1 MIFWIVSI
9 GIAVVV
15 AALLAL
21 ALMRRGVAEG
31 SAAFDVQ
38 VYRDQLKEVERDLAR
53 GVVTEA
59 EADQV
64 RIEVSRRLLD
74 ADKAAQADAPEGGDA
89 PRAVTFATTALCA
102 AVVVGGT
109 AALYAR
115 VGAPEYPD
123 MPLAQRFELAELARQ
138 NRPSQ
143 AQAET
148 EAARTAPPQ
157 PELDESYATL
167 MDQLRTALAERPN
180 DLQGHQLLARN
191 EAAVGRFA
199 EAHRAQ
205 ARVVTLKGEAATA
218 EDFADLADLMVLAAG
233 GFVSPEAE
241 AVLRETLERDPA
253 NGTARYYSGL
263 LAAQTGRP
271 DIAFRVWRALL
282 DSSPADAPWVPPIRA
297 QIVSLSEIAGVDY
310 VLPPLGDAPSGPT
323 EDDIAAAEGMSP
335 AARMQMIAGMVDGLG
350 ERLATEGGPPEDW
363 ARLIRA
369 LGVLGR
375 RDQAAAVWQEAQ
387 QVFPDDI
394 TRVQILRAA
403 RDAGVE
409 R

>member
-1 MIFWIVSI
+1 MTFWIVSI

-59 EADQV
+59 EAEQV
-64 RIEVSRRLLD
+64 RIEVSRRLLE
-74 ADKAAQADAPEGGDA
+74 ADKAAQGTAPQGGEA
-89 PRAVTFATTALCA
+89 PRAATIAVTVACA
-102 AVVVGGT
+102 AVVIGGT
-109 AALYAR
+109 WALYSR
-115 VGAPEYPD
+115 IGAPGYPD
-123 MPLAQRFELAELARQ
+123 LPLAERFELAELARQ
-138 NRPSQ
+138 NRPNQ
-143 AQAET
+143 AQAEE
-148 EAARTAPPQ
+148 EAARTAPPAPQ
-157 PELDESYATL
+157 LDESYAAL
-167 MDQLRTALAERPN
+167 MDELRSALAERPN
-180 DLQGHQLLARN
+180 DLPGHILLARN
-191 EAAVGRFA
+191 EAAVGRFTA
-199 EAHRAQ
+199 AYQAQ
-205 ARVVTLKGEAATA
+205 ARVVALKGDAATA
-218 EDFADLADLMVLAAG
+218 DDFADLADLMVLAAG

-241 AVLRETLERDPA
+241 DVLRETLDRDPA

-271 DIAFRVWRALL
+271 DVAFRVWRALL
-282 DSSPADAPWVPPIRA
+282 AASPADAPWVAPIRA
-297 QIVSLSEIAGVDY
+297 QIEPLSEIAGVDY
-310 VLPPLGDAPSGPT
+310 VLPPLADAPAGPT
-323 EDDIAAAEGMSP
+323 AADIAAAEDMSP
-335 AARMQMIAGMVDGLG
+335 EGRMQMIRGMVDGLG

-394 TRVQILRAA
+394 TRVPILRAA

>member
-1 MIFWIVSI
+1 
-9 GIAVVV
+9 
-15 AALLAL
+15 
-21 ALMRRGVAEG
+21 
-31 SAAFDVQ
+31 
-38 VYRDQLKEVERDLAR
+38 
-53 GVVTEA
+53 
-59 EADQV
+59 
-64 RIEVSRRLLD
+64 
-74 ADKAAQADAPEGGDA
+74 
-89 PRAVTFATTALCA
+89 
-102 AVVVGGT
+102 
-109 AALYAR
+109 
-115 VGAPEYPD
+115 

-167 MDQLRTALAERPN
+167 MEQLRTALAQRPD

-205 ARVVTLKGEAATA
+205 ARVVALKGEEATA
-218 EDFADLADLMVLAAG
+218 EDFADLADLMGLAAG

-282 DSSPADAPWVPPIRA
+282 DGSPADAPWVPPIRA
-297 QIVSLSEIAGVDY
+297 QIVSLSEVAGGDY
-310 VLPPLGDAPSGPT
+310 VLPPMAEAPSGPT
-323 EDDIAAAEGMSP
+323 EADIAAAEDMNP

-394 TRVQILRAA
+394 TRVPILRAA